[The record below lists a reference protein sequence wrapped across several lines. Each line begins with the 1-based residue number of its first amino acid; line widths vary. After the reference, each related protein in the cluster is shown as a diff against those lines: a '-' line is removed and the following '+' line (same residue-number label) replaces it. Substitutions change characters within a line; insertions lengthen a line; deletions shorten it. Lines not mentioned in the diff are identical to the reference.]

1 MFFDD
6 PAFAC
11 YAMHKQ
17 SIEDFIDELEERDDP
32 IDEYYRKERL
42 AVMNDINDLYEDS
55 YKEFYLKKCADYEDL
70 MQQFEYELMV
80 NEDLNQIV
88 KGYQLLVK
96 DTHIIDEM
104 NEFIKI
110 RQRICS

>member
-1 MFFDD
+1 MERRQTTTV
-6 PAFAC
+6 
-11 YAMHKQ
+11 MN
-17 SIEDFIDELEERDDP
+17 IEDFVNECSRQGTI
-32 IDEYYRKERL
+32 
-42 AVMNDINDLYEDS
+42 NDINDLYEDS
-55 YKEFYLKKCADYEDL
+55 YKELYLKKCADYEDL

-96 DTHIIDEM
+96 DSKIIDEM

-110 RQRICS
+110 RQKRIARVINRGKERTYGTD

>member
-1 MFFDD
+1 MK
-6 PAFAC
+6 
-11 YAMHKQ
+11 KQ
-17 SIEDFIDELEERDDP
+17 TTTVMNIDDFIDEQPRQGT
-32 IDEYYRKERL
+32 I
-42 AVMNDINDLYEDS
+42 NDINDLYEDS
-55 YKEFYLKKCADYEDL
+55 YKELYLKKCADYEDL

-96 DTHIIDEM
+96 DSHIIDEM

-110 RQRICS
+110 RQKRIARVIERSKNRRKE

>member
-1 MFFDD
+1 M
-6 PAFAC
+6 
-11 YAMHKQ
+11 
-17 SIEDFIDELEERDDP
+17 EERQGT
-32 IDEYYRKERL
+32 I
-42 AVMNDINDLYEDS
+42 NDIENLYEDS
-55 YKEFYLKKCADYEDL
+55 YKELYLRKCADYEDL

-96 DTHIIDEM
+96 DSHIIDEM

-110 RQRICS
+110 RQKRIARVIERSKNKRKE

>member
-1 MFFDD
+1 M
-6 PAFAC
+6 
-11 YAMHKQ
+11 
-17 SIEDFIDELEERDDP
+17 ERQGK
-32 IDEYYRKERL
+32 I
-42 AVMNDINDLYEDS
+42 NDINDLYEDG
-55 YKEFYLKKCADYEDL
+55 YKELYLKKCADYEDL

-96 DTHIIDEM
+96 DSKIIDEM

-110 RQRICS
+110 RQKRIARVINRGKRRNDEANGKI

>member
-1 MFFDD
+1 M
-6 PAFAC
+6 
-11 YAMHKQ
+11 
-17 SIEDFIDELEERDDP
+17 EERQGT
-32 IDEYYRKERL
+32 I
-42 AVMNDINDLYEDS
+42 NDINDLYEDG
-55 YKEFYLKKCADYEDL
+55 YKELYLKKCGDYEDL

-96 DTHIIDEM
+96 DSKIIDEM

-110 RQRICS
+110 RQKRIARVINRGKRRNDETNGKI